1 MQNKIVFLVTLLFIV
16 HFSYAQKEKAA
27 EITEV
32 LCSDSLFGR
41 GYVKDGV
48 NKAANYIA
56 GEFKKSGLNPYFED
70 SYFQTFKFNV
80 NTFPGKMSVVLNGEK
95 LTPGKDFIVH
105 EMSGSFSGKLNLTYP
120 IDSLVLEEHDLLRT
134 ALNEIES
141 NEANSF
147 FVDARGTNPQ
157 KEGELI
163 RNLVFLAKRAP
174 VVITTSQKF
183 TWSVGR
189 QKLNYPV
196 IILKEEHVEKEMNLE
211 IDIESKFIQ
220 NFESKNVVG
229 YLPSK
234 KKKAETIV
242 FTAHYDHLGGM
253 GTEAYFPGAN
263 DNASGTAMLISMA
276 DYFKNNPIDYNLL
289 FIAFAGEEAGLLGS
303 KYFVEEKTM
312 KLKEIKFLL
321 NLDIMGSGEEGITV
335 VNGKQLKEP
344 FEKLQKIN
352 QEKNYLEKVKPRGET
367 QNSDHYYFYQEG
379 VPSFFIYTM
388 GHNKHYHDVYDTHDE
403 LSFAAYD
410 NIVKLL
416 VDFVESM

>member
-1 MQNKIVFLVTLLFIV
+1 MLNKFTFIITLIFV
-16 HFSYAQKEKAA
+16 GHFSFAQKEKAA
-27 EITEV
+27 EITEI

-48 NKAANYIA
+48 NKAADYIA
-56 GEFKKSGLNPYFED
+56 SEFEKSGLEPYFKD

-80 NTFPGKMSVVLNGEK
+80 NSFPGKMSVVLNGKE

-105 EMSGSFSGKLNLTYP
+105 EMSGSSSGKLDLTHP

-134 ALNEIES
+134 ALNEIETK
-141 NEANSF
+141 EANAF
-147 FVDARGTNPQ
+147 FVDARGTTPQ
-157 KEGELI
+157 KEAELTY
-163 RNLVFLAKRAP
+163 NLVFLAKRAP
-174 VVITTSQKF
+174 VVITTGQKF
-183 TWSVGR
+183 TWAVGR
-189 QKLNYPV
+189 QKLNHPV
-196 IILKEEHVEKEMNLE
+196 IILKEEHVSEDMNFE
-211 IDIESKFIQ
+211 IDIEAKFIQ

-229 YLPSK
+229 YLPCG
-234 KKKAETIV
+234 KKKAKTIV

-263 DNASGTAMLISMA
+263 DNASGTAMLVSMA
-276 DYFKNNPIDYNLL
+276 DYFKENPVDYNLM

-303 KYFVEEKTM
+303 EHFVKEKSM
-312 KLKEIKFLL
+312 KLKDIEFLL
-321 NLDIMGSGEEGITV
+321 NFDIMGSGEDGITV
-335 VNGKQLKEP
+335 VNGRQLEKP
-344 FEKLQKIN
+344 FEKLQRIN
-352 QEKNYLEKVKPRGET
+352 SEKNYLTQVKSRGET
-367 QNSDHYYFYQEG
+367 QNSDHYYFYKEG

-388 GHNKHYHDVYDTHDE
+388 GHNKHYHDVFDTHEE

>member
-1 MQNKIVFLVTLLFIV
+1 MLNKFAFIIALIFV
-16 HFSYAQKEKAA
+16 GHFSFAQKEKAA
-27 EITEV
+27 EITEI

-48 NKAANYIA
+48 NKAADYIA
-56 GEFKKSGLNPYFED
+56 SEFEKSGLEPYFKD
-70 SYFQTFKFNV
+70 SYFQAFKFNV
-80 NTFPGKMSVVLNGEK
+80 NTFPGKMSVVLNGKE

-105 EMSGSFSGKLNLTYP
+105 EVSGSYSGKLDFAKTL
-120 IDSLVLEEHDLLRT
+120 DSTVLEEQDQLT
-134 ALNEIES
+134 AVLDEVDS
-141 NEANSF
+141 GKANSF
-147 FVDARGTNPQ
+147 FVDARGTTPK
-157 KEGELI
+157 KEAELS
-163 RNLVFLAKRAP
+163 RNLILLAKKAP
-174 VVITTSQKF
+174 LVITTGQKF

-189 QKLNYPV
+189 QKLNHPV
-196 IILKEEHVEKEMNLE
+196 IILKEELVTEDMKLE
-211 IDIESKFIQ
+211 VDIEAKFVQ

-229 YLPSK
+229 YLPSSN
-234 KKKAETIV
+234 KKAKTVV

-276 DYFKNNPIDYNLL
+276 DYFKENPVDYNLM

-303 KYFVEEKTM
+303 EHFVNEKSM
-312 KLKEIKFLL
+312 KLKDIEFLL
-321 NLDIMGSGEEGITV
+321 NLDIMGSGEKGITV
-335 VNGKQLKEP
+335 VNGKQLTKP
-344 FEKLQKIN
+344 FEKLQEIN
-352 QEKNYLEKVKPRGET
+352 DEKNYLTKVKSRGET
-367 QNSDHYYFYQEG
+367 QNSDHYHFYKEG

-388 GHNKHYHDVYDTHDE
+388 GHNQHYHDVYDTHEE

>member
-1 MQNKIVFLVTLLFIV
+1 MQNKFALIVTLFFLA
-16 HFSYAQKEKAA
+16 HFSFAQKEKAA

-41 GYVKDGV
+41 GYVKEGV
-48 NKAANYIA
+48 NKAADYIA
-56 GEFKKSGLNPYFED
+56 SEFKKSGLDPYFED

-80 NTFPGKMSVVLNGEK
+80 NTFPGKMSVVLNGEQ
-95 LTPGKDFIVH
+95 LSPGKDFVVH
-105 EMSGSFSGKLNLTYP
+105 EMSGSFSGKLNLTHP
-120 IDSLVLEEHDLLRT
+120 IDSLILEEHDLLRS

-141 NEANSF
+141 NEANAF
-147 FVDARGTNPQ
+147 FVDTRGTSPQ

-174 VVITTSQKF
+174 VLITTGQKF

-196 IILKEEHVEKEMNLE
+196 ILLKEGNVSEEMNLE
-211 IDIESKFIQ
+211 IDIEAKFIQ

-229 YLPSK
+229 YIPST
-234 KKKAETIV
+234 KKKAQTIV

-276 DYFKNNPIDYNLL
+276 DYFKENPIDYNLM

-303 KYFVEEKTM
+303 KYFVEDKSI
-312 KLKEIKFLL
+312 KLKDIKFLL

-335 VNGKQLKEP
+335 VNGKQLTAP
-344 FEKLQKIN
+344 FEKLQEIN
-352 QEKNYLEKVKPRGET
+352 QKKNYLEKVKPRGET
-367 QNSDHYYFYQEG
+367 QNSDHYYFYKEG
-379 VPSFFIYTM
+379 VPGFFIYTM
-388 GHNKHYHDVYDTHDE
+388 GHNKHYHDVYDTHEE

>member
-1 MQNKIVFLVTLLFIV
+1 MLNKFIIITSFV
-16 HFSYAQKEKAA
+16 CVGHFSFAQKEKAA
-27 EITEV
+27 EITEI

-48 NKAANYIA
+48 NKAADYIA
-56 GEFKKSGLNPYFED
+56 SEFEKSGLETYCKD
-70 SYFQTFKFNV
+70 SYFQNFSFEV
-80 NTFPGKMSVVLNGEK
+80 NTFPGNMSVVLNGEK
-95 LTPGKDFIVH
+95 LISGKDFIVH
-105 EMSGSFSGKLNLTYP
+105 EMSGSYSGELKLSSP
-120 IDSLVLEEHDLLRT
+120 IDSSILEHPEQLRNVLG
-134 ALNEIES
+134 EIES
-141 NEANSF
+141 GKSNSF
-147 FVDARGTNPQ
+147 FVDTRGTTPQ
-157 KEGELI
+157 KEAELT
-163 RNLVFLAKRAP
+163 RNLIFLAKKAP
-174 VVITTSQKF
+174 VVITTGQKF
-183 TWSVGR
+183 MWSVGR
-189 QKLNYPV
+189 QQFNNPV
-196 IILKEEHVEKEMNLE
+196 IVIKEEYVSDDMNLE
-211 IDIESKFIQ
+211 IDIEAKFIER
-220 NFESKNVVG
+220 FESKNVIG
-229 YLPSK
+229 YLPSGK
-234 KKKAETIV
+234 KRAKTIV

-276 DYFKNNPIDYNLL
+276 DYFKENPVDYNLM

-303 KYFVEEKTM
+303 KYFVEQKSM
-312 KLKEIKFLL
+312 KLKNIEFLL

-352 QEKNYLEKVKPRGET
+352 NEKNYLAKVKARGET
-367 QNSDHYYFYQEG
+367 QNSDHYFFYKEG

-388 GHNKHYHDVYDTHDE
+388 GHNKHYHDVYDTHEE